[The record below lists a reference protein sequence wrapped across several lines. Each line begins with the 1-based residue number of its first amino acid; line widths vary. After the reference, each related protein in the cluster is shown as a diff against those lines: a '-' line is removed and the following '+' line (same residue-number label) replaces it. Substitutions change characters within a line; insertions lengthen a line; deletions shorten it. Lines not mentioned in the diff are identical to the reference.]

1 MIDKLFK
8 YVEHEYNNAIRLLE
22 MDTDWMTPFSIIN
35 QTSNRAFGAVS
46 YFCLINPQLE
56 DDVGEIWEVWRKKF
70 DGLFH
75 RN

>member
-1 MIDKLFK
+1 MIDTLFK

-35 QTSNRAFGAVS
+35 QTSNRDFGAVS
-46 YFCLINPQLE
+46 YFCLINPQFE
-56 DDVGEIWEVWRKKF
+56 DDVQEIWEVWRKKF
-70 DGLFH
+70 DGLFY